1 METARTHNDLR
12 RLGGSVLTS
21 SLALLILPHALGGTA
36 AAAGP
41 THSASRY
48 SVVAQSD
55 IDTAATGRRPI
66 STRIAM
72 ARQPISIVPAA
83 PEQPAPPT
91 QAEPTERDTR
101 EVEPLVVAE
110 PEQRV
115 EAHGYQTLEA
125 LASQPAH
132 QVPPVAA
139 RPSEPA
145 TLPSEPAALSPVV
158 EAQEKS
164 GPLSIGRFSYPASV
178 GGELPVPGKPGL
190 LPPATSTVTL
200 RVSEPE
206 TKTAQGEA
214 IELRL
219 QLCNAGSEPA
229 HNVSAMLFFAEGIEP
244 VAASGGEA
252 SLATGEVRFDTLAT
266 LGPGEIVELLV
277 TGIGTEAGAI
287 QYRAEVVSGDQP
299 EPIAKD
305 GVVQVTPGR

>member
-1 METARTHNDLR
+1 MEAARTHADLR

-21 SLALLILPHALGGTA
+21 SLALLFLPHGLGGEAT
-36 AAAGP
+36 AAGP

-48 SVVAQSD
+48 SIVAQST

-66 STRIAM
+66 STRIAL
-72 ARQPISIVPAA
+72 ARQPISVVPA
-83 PEQPAPPT
+83 PSEQPAV
-91 QAEPTERDTR
+91 QA
-101 EVEPLVVAE
+101 VAE
-110 PEQRV
+110 PAATESAVVEQAVAGARSP
-115 EAHGYQTLEA
+115 HDQPLGYHTLEA
-125 LASQPAH
+125 LAA
-132 QVPPVAA
+132 
-139 RPSEPA
+139 EPA
-145 TLPSEPAALSPVV
+145 RAVPHTAALASEPAALQPAVGTEEPGPVSV
-158 EAQEKS
+158 
-164 GPLSIGRFSYPASV
+164 GGFSYPASV

-206 TKTAQGEA
+206 FKATRGET
-214 IELRL
+214 IEWRL

-266 LGPGEIVELLV
+266 LSPGEVVELLV

-287 QYRAEVVSGDQP
+287 QYRAEVVSSDQP
-299 EPIAKD
+299 EPIAQD
-305 GVVQVTPGR
+305 GVVQVTAGR